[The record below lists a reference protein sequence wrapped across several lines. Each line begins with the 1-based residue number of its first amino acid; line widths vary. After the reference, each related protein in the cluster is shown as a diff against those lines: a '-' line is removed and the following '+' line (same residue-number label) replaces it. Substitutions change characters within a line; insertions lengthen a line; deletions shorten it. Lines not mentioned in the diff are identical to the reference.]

1 MNLCSII
8 FQVFNIDKK
17 LPPLSENIICNNCKS
32 ESWNVTF
39 ERKDKKRI
47 LLECARCDRTL
58 DIEII
63 GKAVVKAARRI

>member
-1 MNLCSII
+1 MKQN
-8 FQVFNIDKK
+8 K
-17 LPPLSENIICNNCKS
+17 LPGLSEKITCNNCKS

-39 ERKDKKRI
+39 ERDNKKRI